1 MCRFADVIL
10 PLPLNATF
18 TYRIPKNMM
27 LQPGERV
34 IVPFG
39 AKKYYTA
46 VVDYLHDAEPSGFEI
61 KEIAE
66 QLDHEPV
73 LLPVQLKLWHWM
85 AEYYLCTPGEVFKA
99 ALPSGMKLESE
110 TVVARQVEELPEDC
124 CQQEILQIWNLL
136 MQKADWTVSSLQ
148 KKAGSLSVLPLI
160 RRMLENGLISVKE
173 EIRAGYRPRLETFVT
188 LCPEYRNEQSL
199 HQVLHELKRADKQ
212 KRLLSVFLEI
222 SGWAEILEEPS
233 AGSIAQM
240 NPVLRSELLRSAGVN
255 SSILQALVKRGILGV
270 YTDEVG
276 RLSQNETQLREAS
289 FLSCEQ
295 NTALHEI
302 QHAFTE
308 KGVCLL
314 HGVTSSGKTEIYI
327 HLIQHYLDQGKQV
340 LFLLPEIL
348 LTTQLTE
355 RLRRVFGSRLGI
367 YHSRISDAERVEVW
381 KKQLSSSAYDVIVGV
396 RSSVFLPFQNL
407 GLIIVDEEHEP
418 SYKQQDPAPRYHARN
433 VALVLASYY
442 GAHTL
447 LGTATPSFESYYHAR
462 SGKYALVNLHTRYAQ
477 VALPEVRI
485 IDTKELAKKK
495 LMKGPF
501 SPALLQA
508 IGDTLA
514 AKEQIILFQNRRGF
528 APWVQCKA
536 CDWIPKC
543 VHCDVSLTY
552 HKRTDRLTCHYC
564 GFSTPI
570 PASCPSCGC
579 TVLRQRG
586 FGTEK
591 IEDEIHTYFPEARI
605 SRMDLDT
612 TRTRQ
617 AYEKI
622 LMDFEGGRT
631 DILIGTQMVSK
642 GLDFDRVRVVG
653 ILDAD
658 GMLNMP
664 DFRSYERAF
673 QMMAQVA
680 GRAGRRG
687 KQGVVFL
694 QTRTPDLPVISQ
706 VVSHDYLAHYL
717 WQMQERRMFQYPPF
731 CHLIYVYLKY
741 RHEQPVDALAGE
753 LAQRLRHIFGERVL
767 GPDAPPVAR
776 VQALYVRK
784 IVLKIELSASLTK
797 VRQALRAVCTQA
809 LSERG
814 YNGIQLYFDVDP
826 L

>member
-10 PLPLNATF
+10 PLPINAAF
-18 TYRIPKNMM
+18 TYRIPENMT
-27 LQPGERV
+27 LQAGERV

-39 AKKYYTA
+39 TKKYYTA
-46 VVDYLHDAEPSGFEI
+46 IVDKLHDNEPSGIEV

-66 QLDHEPV
+66 QLDQEPV
-73 LLPVQLKLWHWM
+73 LLPVQLKLWHWI
-85 AEYYLCTPGEVFKA
+85 AEYYLCTTGEVFKA

-110 TVVARQVEELPEDC
+110 TIVVRQVEQLPEDF
-124 CQQEILQIWNLL
+124 CQKEIMPIWNFL
-136 MQKADWTVSSLQ
+136 MQKGEWTLSSLQ
-148 KKAGSLSVLPLI
+148 KKLGYSSMLPLV
-160 RRMLENGLISVKE
+160 RRMLEKGVISIKE
-173 EIRAGYRPRLETFVT
+173 EVRSGYRPRMDTFVT
-188 LCPEYRNEQSL
+188 LCAEYRNEQAL
-199 HQVLHELKRADKQ
+199 HQVLIVLKRAEKQ
-212 KRLLSVFLEI
+212 RLLLLTFLEL
-222 SGWAEILEEPS
+222 SGWTDMLEK
-233 AGSIAQM
+233 
-240 NPVLRSELLRSAGVN
+240 RSVSGIHSVSRSDLLRAAGV
-255 SSILQALVKRGILGV
+255 SSSVLQALVGRGILEV
-270 YTDEVG
+270 STDEVG
-276 RLSQNETQLREAS
+276 RLLQDEIQLHGAS

-295 NTALHEI
+295 NTALEEI

-327 HLIQHYLDQGKQV
+327 HLIQHYLDEGKQV

-348 LTTQLTE
+348 LTAQLTE
-355 RLRRVFGSRLGI
+355 RLRRVFGNRLGV

-381 KKQLSSSAYDVIVGV
+381 MKQLSSEAYDVIVGV

-407 GLIIVDEEHEP
+407 GLVIVDEEHEP

-447 LGTATPSFESYYHAR
+447 LGTATPSLESYYHAR

-495 LMKGPF
+495 LMRGPF
-501 SPALLQA
+501 SPDLLQA
-508 IGDTLA
+508 ISEALEV
-514 AKEQIILFQNRRGF
+514 KEQIILFQNRRGF
-528 APWVQCKA
+528 APWVQCKS

-552 HKRTDRLTCHYC
+552 HKRMNRLTCHYC

-570 PASCPSCGC
+570 PASCPSCGS
-579 TVLRQRG
+579 TELRQRG

-591 IEDEIHTYFPEARI
+591 IEDEIHLHFPEARVA
-605 SRMDLDT
+605 RMDLDT
-612 TRTRQ
+612 TRTRR
-617 AYEKI
+617 AYENI
-622 LMDFEGGRT
+622 LMDFENGNT
-631 DILIGTQMVSK
+631 DILVGTQMVSK

-658 GMLNMP
+658 GMLNIP

-687 KQGVVFL
+687 KRGVVYL
-694 QTRTPDLPVISQ
+694 QTRTPDSPVISQ
-706 VVSHDYLAHYL
+706 VVNHDYMSHYL
-717 WQMQERRMFQYPPF
+717 WQMQERKMFQYPPF

-741 RHEQPVDALAGE
+741 RHEQLVDCLAAE
-753 LAQRLRHIFGERVL
+753 LARNLRQIFGERVL
-767 GPDAPPVAR
+767 GPDAPPIAR
-776 VQALYVRK
+776 IQALYVRK
-784 IVLKIELSASLTK
+784 IVLKIELSVSLAK
-797 VRQALRAVCTQA
+797 VRQALRNACTQ
-809 LSERG
+809 
-814 YNGIQLYFDVDP
+814 IQSKGRYGSVQVYFDVDP

>member
-18 TYRIPKNMM
+18 TYRISEGMTLKV
-27 LQPGERV
+27 GERV

-39 AKKYYTA
+39 ARKYYTA
-46 VVDYLHDAEPSGFEI
+46 IVDHLHDDEPSGFEI
-61 KEIAE
+61 KEISE
-66 QLDHEPV
+66 QLDDRPI
-73 LLPVQLKLWHWM
+73 LLPFQHKLWHWI
-85 AEYYLCTPGEVFKA
+85 AEYYLCAPGEVFKA

-110 TVVARQVEELPEDC
+110 TIVVRQAEVLPEEC
-124 CQQEILQIWNLL
+124 CRKEIQQIWNILL
-136 MQKADWTVSSLQ
+136 QTSGLTVSQLQ
-148 KKAGSLSVLPLI
+148 KKAGAYSVLPFV

-173 EIRAGYRPRLETFVT
+173 EIRSGYRPRMDTFVT
-188 LCPEYRNEQSL
+188 LSSEYRDEQAL
-199 HQVLHELKRADKQ
+199 HQALDLLKRAERQ
-212 KRLLSVFLEI
+212 RELLLAFLEI
-222 SGWAEILEEPS
+222 SGWVEVMQESSVRQI
-233 AGSIAQM
+233 Q
-240 NPVLRSELLRSAGVN
+240 PVSRSELLRYVGAA
-255 SSILQALVKRGILGV
+255 SSVLQALVKRGILEL

-276 RLSQNETQLREAS
+276 RLVQNEIQLQGAAS
-289 FLSCEQ
+289 LSHEQ
-295 NTALHEI
+295 NVALQEI
-302 QHAFTE
+302 QQAFTE
-308 KGVCLL
+308 KRVCLL
-314 HGVTSSGKTEIYI
+314 HGVTSSGKTEVYI
-327 HLIQHYLDQGKQV
+327 HLIQQYLDQGKQV

-355 RLRRVFGSRLGI
+355 RLRRVFGKRLGV
-367 YHSRISDAERVEVW
+367 YHSRISDAERVEIW
-381 KKQLSSSAYDVIVGV
+381 KKQLSSESYDVIVGV
-396 RSSVFLPFQNL
+396 RSSIFLPFQNL
-407 GLIIVDEEHEP
+407 GLVIVDEEHEP

-477 VALPEVRI
+477 VALPEVKVV
-485 IDTKELAKKK
+485 DTKELARKK

-501 SPALLQA
+501 SPLLLQA
-508 IGDTLA
+508 IGEALE

-528 APWVQCKA
+528 APLVQCKA

-552 HKRTDRLTCHYC
+552 HKRMNRLTCHYC

-570 PASCPSCGC
+570 PASCPSCGS
-579 TVLRQRG
+579 TVLVQKG

-591 IEDEIHTYFPEARI
+591 IEDEIHAYFPTARVA
-605 SRMDLDT
+605 RMDLDT

-617 AYEKI
+617 AYESI
-622 LMDFEGGRT
+622 LMDFETGNT

-687 KQGVVFL
+687 KQGVVYL
-694 QTRTPDLPVISQ
+694 QTRTPDSPVISQ
-706 VVSHDYLAHYL
+706 VVTHDYLAHYL
-717 WQMQERRMFQYPPF
+717 WQMQERKMFQYPPF
-731 CHLIYVYLKY
+731 CHLIYIYLKH
-741 RHEQPVDALAGE
+741 RQEQPVDGLAGE
-753 LAQRLRHIFGERVL
+753 LALRLRQIFGERVL

-784 IVLKIELSASLTK
+784 IVLKIESSASMAK
-797 VRQALRAVCTQA
+797 VRHALQGVCA
-809 LSERG
+809 RILAEGRYGSV
-814 YNGIQLYFDVDP
+814 QLYFDVDP